1 MTLYDRLV
9 RTLGPLIRFVFPIRL
24 YNLPKDLPE
33 EGLIVCPNHISFFD
47 PLFLAI
53 TLPRPLTF
61 MAKEELFTRPII
73 GKWMK
78 GCDVIPLSR
87 NGGDAAKLRLA
98 VRELKAGKLFSI
110 FPQGT
115 RLRHPLKKEEFKA
128 GVGMMAA
135 LSGAKVLPVGIYSKN
150 FKVRP
155 FRKTYIVFGQTE
167 QFEFPE
173 DMGRKEQALYVT
185 DLIFERIFDLEA
197 QAREAAQ
204 QMGKMA
210 K

>member
-1 MTLYDRLV
+1 MTLYERLV
-9 RTLGPLIRFVFPIRL
+9 RTLGPLIRFVFPVRL
-24 YNLPKDLPE
+24 TNLPKELPE

-78 GCDVIPLSR
+78 ECDVIPLSR

-115 RLRHPLKKEEFKA
+115 RLRYPLKKEDFKA
-128 GVGMMAA
+128 GVGMMAS

-155 FRKTYIVFGQTE
+155 FRKTYIVFGE
-167 QFEFPE
+167 IEHYDFPE
-173 DMGRKEQALYVT
+173 DMGKKEQAVFVT
-185 DLIFERIFDLEA
+185 DRIFERISELEA
-197 QAREAAQ
+197 QARQASEKK
-204 QMGKMA
+204 GNVSK
-210 K
+210 

>member
-9 RTLGPLIRFVFPIRL
+9 RILGPVIRFVFPIRL
-24 YNLPKDLPE
+24 LDLPKELPE

-61 MAKEELFTRPII
+61 MAKEELFKRPVV
-73 GKWMK
+73 GYLVK

-98 VRELKAGKLFSI
+98 VRELKAGKVFSI

-115 RLRHPLKKEEFKA
+115 RLRYPLRKEDFKA
-128 GVGMMAA
+128 GVGMMTT

-155 FRKTYIVFGQTE
+155 FRKTYIAFGE
-167 QFEFPE
+167 IEAFDFPE
-173 DMGRKEQALYVT
+173 DMGKKEQAVFVT
-185 DLIFERIFDLEA
+185 DRIFERIFALEEK
-197 QAREAAQ
+197 ARNMA
-204 QMGKMA
+204 GK
-210 K
+210 

>member
-9 RTLGPLIRFVFPIRL
+9 RTLGPLIRFLFPIRL
-24 YNLPKDLPE
+24 IDLPETLPE

-61 MAKEELFTRPII
+61 MAKEELFSRPIV
-73 GKWMK
+73 GYLVK

-87 NGGDAAKLRLA
+87 DGGDAAKLRLA
-98 VRELKAGKLFSI
+98 VRELKAGKVFSL

-115 RLRHPLKKEEFKA
+115 RLRYPLRKEDFKA

-135 LSGAKVLPVGIYSKN
+135 LSGAKVLPVGIYSKH

-155 FRKTYIVFGQTE
+155 FRKTYLAFGE
-167 QFEFPE
+167 VEAFSFPE
-173 DMGRKEQALYVT
+173 DLSKKEQALFVT
-185 DLIFERIFDLEA
+185 DRIYERIAALE
-197 QAREAAQ
+197 QKAREAAE
-204 QMGKMA
+204 K
-210 K
+210 

>member
-9 RTLGPLIRFVFPIRL
+9 RTLGPLIRFVFPIRTV
-24 YNLPKDLPE
+24 NLPSALPE

-61 MAKEELFTRPII
+61 MAKEELFSRPII
-73 GKWMK
+73 GPLVK

-98 VRELKAGKLFSI
+98 VRELKAGKVFSV

-115 RLRHPLKKEEFKA
+115 RLRYPLKKEDFKGGA
-128 GVGMMAA
+128 GMMAT
-135 LSGAKVLPVGIYSKN
+135 LSGAKILPVGIYAKN

-155 FRKTYIVFGQTE
+155 FRKTYIVFGE
-167 QFEFPE
+167 VEEFSFPE
-173 DMGRKEQALYVT
+173 DMGKKDQAMFVT
-185 DLIFERIFDLEA
+185 ERLFERIYDLEA
-197 QAREAAQ
+197 RARNFV
-204 QMGKMA
+204 K

>member
-1 MTLYDRLV
+1 MGGNMTLYDRLV

-24 YNLPKDLPE
+24 INLPESLPE

-61 MAKEELFTRPII
+61 MAKEELFSRPVV
-73 GKWMK
+73 GYLVK
-78 GCDVIPLSR
+78 GCGVIPLSR

-98 VRELKAGKLFSI
+98 VRELKAGKVFSI

-115 RLRHPLKKEEFKA
+115 RCRYPLKKEDFKG

-135 LSGAKVLPVGIYSKN
+135 LSGAKVLPVGIFSKH

-155 FRKTYIVFGQTE
+155 FRKTYIAFGE
-167 QFEFPE
+167 IESFSFPE
-173 DMGRKEQALYVT
+173 DLGKKDQALFVT
-185 DLIFERIFDLEA
+185 DRVYEKICALE
-197 QAREAAQ
+197 EAA
-204 QMGKMA
+204 GEAA
-210 K
+210 KR

>member
-24 YNLPKDLPE
+24 LDLPEKLPE

-53 TLPRPLTF
+53 SLPRPLTF

-73 GKWMK
+73 GPLVK

-87 NGGDAAKLRLA
+87 DGGDAAKLRLA
-98 VRELKAGKLFSI
+98 VRELKAGKVFSL

-128 GVGMMAA
+128 GAGMMAA
-135 LSGAKVLPVGIYSKN
+135 LSGAKILPVGIYSKN

-155 FRKTYIVFGQTE
+155 FRKTYLAFGQVE
-167 QFEFPE
+167 AFEYPE
-173 DMGRKEQALYVT
+173 GLSLKEKAHFVT
-185 DLIFERIFDLEA
+185 DQVFDRIVVLE
-197 QAREAAQ
+197 QKAREAS
-204 QMGKMA
+204 GK
-210 K
+210 

>member
-24 YNLPKDLPE
+24 LDLPKELPD

-61 MAKEELFTRPII
+61 MAKEELFTRPIV
-73 GKWMK
+73 GYLVK
-78 GCDVIPLSR
+78 GCGVIPLSR

-98 VRELKAGKLFSI
+98 VRELKAGKVFSI

-128 GVGMMAA
+128 GAGMMAT

-155 FRKTYIVFGQTE
+155 FRKTYIAFGE
-167 QFEFPE
+167 IEKFDFLE
-173 DMGRKEQALYVT
+173 DMGKKEQAVYVS
-185 DLIFERIFDLEA
+185 DQIYERIYALEEK
-197 QAREAAQ
+197 ARDAATAK
-204 QMGKMA
+204 GKTQ

>member
-9 RTLGPLIRFVFPIRL
+9 RTLGPLIRFVFPIRTV
-24 YNLPKDLPE
+24 NLPETLPE

-61 MAKEELFTRPII
+61 MAKEELFSRPII
-73 GKWMK
+73 GPLVK

-98 VRELKAGKLFSI
+98 VRELKAGKVFSV

-115 RLRHPLKKEEFKA
+115 RLRYPLKKEDFKGGA
-128 GVGMMAA
+128 GMMAT
-135 LSGAKVLPVGIYSKN
+135 LSGAKILPVGIYAKN

-155 FRKTYIVFGQTE
+155 FRKTYIVFGE
-167 QFEFPE
+167 VEEFSFPE
-173 DMGRKEQALYVT
+173 DMGKKDQAMFVT
-185 DLIFERIFDLEA
+185 ERLFERIYDLEA
-197 QAREAAQ
+197 RARSFV
-204 QMGKMA
+204 K

>member
-24 YNLPKDLPE
+24 MDLPKELPE

-61 MAKEELFTRPII
+61 MAKEELFSRPIV
-73 GKWMK
+73 GYLVK

-98 VRELKAGKLFSI
+98 VRELKAGKVFS
-110 FPQGT
+110 
-115 RLRHPLKKEEFKA
+115 
-128 GVGMMAA
+128 
-135 LSGAKVLPVGIYSKN
+135 
-150 FKVRP
+150 
-155 FRKTYIVFGQTE
+155 
-167 QFEFPE
+167 
-173 DMGRKEQALYVT
+173 
-185 DLIFERIFDLEA
+185 
-197 QAREAAQ
+197 
-204 QMGKMA
+204 
-210 K
+210 

>member
-24 YNLPKDLPE
+24 IDLPKDLPE

-61 MAKEELFTRPII
+61 MAKEELFSRPVV
-73 GKWMK
+73 GYLVK
-78 GCDVIPLSR
+78 GCGVIPLSR
-87 NGGDAAKLRLA
+87 DGGDAAKLRLA
-98 VRELKAGKLFSI
+98 VRELKAGKVFSL

-115 RLRHPLKKEEFKA
+115 RLRYPLKKEDFKA

-135 LSGAKVLPVGIYSKN
+135 LSGSKILPVGIYSKH

-155 FRKTYIVFGQTE
+155 FRKTYLAFGKVETFDYPDGLSLKEKAHDVTAQVF
-167 QFEFPE
+167 
-173 DMGRKEQALYVT
+173 D
-185 DLIFERIFDLEA
+185 RIAQLEKK
-197 QAREAAQ
+197 AREACE
-204 QMGKMA
+204 K
-210 K
+210 

>member
-9 RTLGPLIRFVFPIRL
+9 RILGPVIRFVFPIRL
-24 YNLPKDLPE
+24 LDLPKELPE

-61 MAKEELFTRPII
+61 MAKEELFSRPVI
-73 GKWMK
+73 GSIVK

-98 VRELKAGKLFSI
+98 VRELKAGKVFSI

-115 RLRHPLKKEEFKA
+115 RLRYPLKKEDFKA
-128 GVGMMAA
+128 GIGMMATLA
-135 LSGAKVLPVGIYSKN
+135 GVKVLPVGIYSKN

-155 FRKTYIVFGQTE
+155 FRKTYIAFGE
-167 QFEFPE
+167 IEAFEFPE
-173 DMGRKEQALYVT
+173 DMGKKEQAVFVT
-185 DLIFERIFDLEA
+185 DRIFERIAALEEK
-197 QAREAAQ
+197 ARNAA
-204 QMGKMA
+204 K

>member
-9 RTLGPLIRFVFPIRL
+9 RTLGPLIRFVYPIRL
-24 YNLPKDLPE
+24 LNLPKELPE

-61 MAKEELFTRPII
+61 MAKEELFTRPVI
-73 GKWMK
+73 GRLVK

-98 VRELKAGKLFSI
+98 VRELKAGKVFSI

-128 GVGMMAA
+128 GAGMMAT
-135 LSGAKVLPVGIYSKN
+135 LSGAKVLPVGIYAKN
-150 FKVRP
+150 FTVRP
-155 FRKTYIVFGQTE
+155 FRKTYIVFGEIE
-167 QFEFPE
+167 QFSFPE
-173 DMGRKEQALYVT
+173 EMGKKEQAVFVT
-185 DLIFERIFDLEA
+185 DRIFERISELEEK
-197 QAREAAQ
+197 ARELAL
-204 QMGKMA
+204 GRK
-210 K
+210 